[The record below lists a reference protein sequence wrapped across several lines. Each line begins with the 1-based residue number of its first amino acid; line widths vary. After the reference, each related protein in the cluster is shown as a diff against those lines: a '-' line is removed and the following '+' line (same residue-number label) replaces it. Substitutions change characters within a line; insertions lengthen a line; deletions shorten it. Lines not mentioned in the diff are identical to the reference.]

1 MTLFKQE
8 LRQALSI
15 FYQPKSDHALQL
27 LESLG
32 DIMERYVMPDAR
44 RIDAEGVFP
53 IESVKRLS
61 DHGFCKIPFKARYGG
76 FELPYPIYISALE
89 MLGMACA
96 STGLSLAIHCTVCSG
111 IEMFGNEEQKER
123 YLKPLIDGRML
134 GAFALTEPEAGSDA
148 KAVKTRARLDGDGK
162 SSSNY
167 YIIDGRKRFITNG
180 GVADVYFVFAVTDN
194 GYSLFLVDKDS
205 PGLKVG
211 RCMDKMGVRGSPL
224 VELQLDEC
232 MVPRE
237 NLVGEEGKGYHYAME
252 MLHTG
257 RIGIAALSVGIAQI
271 AFEKSLEYSKR
282 RQAFGKPIAEFQMI
296 REKLAD
302 MHMMISA
309 ARYLTLSAAWA
320 KHNGLDD
327 YALKAAEAKLF
338 ASETAKMVSDE
349 AIQIHGA
356 YGYVDEFDVNRHWRD
371 ARMMS
376 IGEGTS
382 EIMRLIISHRLL
394 RRSGESDS

>member
-1 MTLFKQE
+1 
-8 LRQALSI
+8 
-15 FYQPKSDHALQL
+15 
-27 LESLG
+27 
-32 DIMERYVMPDAR
+32 
-44 RIDAEGVFP
+44 
-53 IESVKRLS
+53 
-61 DHGFCKIPFKARYGG
+61 
-76 FELPYPIYISALE
+76 
-89 MLGMACA
+89 
-96 STGLSLAIHCTVCSG
+96 
-111 IEMFGNEEQKER
+111 
-123 YLKPLIDGRML
+123 
-134 GAFALTEPEAGSDA
+134 
-148 KAVKTRARLDGDGK
+148 
-162 SSSNY
+162 
-167 YIIDGRKRFITNG
+167 
-180 GVADVYFVFAVTDN
+180 
-194 GYSLFLVDKDS
+194 
-205 PGLKVG
+205 
-211 RCMDKMGVRGSPL
+211 MGVRGSPL

-394 RRSGESDS
+394 RRSDESDS